1 VVSLQRAGTA
11 LVGTVPV
18 WALLGVVALLNF
30 SFQYLFVIGVA
41 LVLSIANIIGYGKC
55 MKDKKQKIKSIATS
69 MAADYVV
76 NNTFN

>member
-1 VVSLQRAGTA
+1 MCRVGTA

-18 WALLGVVALLNF
+18 WVLLAITALLGAQL
-30 SFQYLFVIGVA
+30 QYLFLIGVA
-41 LVLSIANIIGYGKC
+41 LVLSLANIIGYGKC

-76 NNTFN
+76 NNTFS

>member
-41 LVLSIANIIGYGKC
+41 LVLSMANIIGYGKC